1 MIKKVFIPGSFIFGI
16 CLHVVSGSEMSIGS
30 PDSSL
35 ILKEVGSVQS
45 DSTFEHWKRNS
56 LEQWAGKPAT
66 RENVET
72 LIDELL
78 HFYSQRGFP
87 FAEVTP
93 SVTKSGDNWA
103 ELRLSIITGPEV
115 YISQLGFAGFSSG
128 EQKQL
133 SRMLDF
139 YPGVFDEREIDD
151 WKRQLERYPQFA
163 WKGETKIV
171 PVPDFSSSRLEAPV
185 VRKEKNK
192 VEGGLGYLPSNSEK
206 GPFGDLSIRLVTLG
220 KIGRE
225 VSFDWRKPNSGSRL
239 LSVGYQDF
247 FLSPSP
253 FYVLANIGEE
263 EKENR
268 YFKFSAGGEI
278 SAVLTSRW
286 KWGLGF
292 SYEKIT
298 PRFESGIQDSSYPA
312 RQYSFAGKLELGKS
326 SLASEGLFLS
336 AGGRIAQK
344 KVFSPIG
351 PKSGMPARL
360 ELQAAGAVKLSG
372 SWRLYL
378 EGKGKALFIPSFLF
392 TPSDLFY
399 LGGFGTLRGY
409 PDESL
414 VATRYLLGRAE
425 PRFYFGTDNFLF
437 GFFDYGYLSVAKN
450 LPGVLASNRFKLSRG
465 LGISAG
471 SGRLILAF
479 GWSEKAKLKDGMVYV
494 RLSGEL

>member
-1 MIKKVFIPGSFIFGI
+1 MGKSMLIAILLFFGI
-16 CLHVVSGSEMSIGS
+16 FPDLVLGIEISIPS
-30 PDSSL
+30 PDSSW
-35 ILKEVGSVQS
+35 ILKEVISVQS
-45 DSTFEHWKRNS
+45 DSTFEHWKKKSFVR
-56 LEQWAGKPAT
+56 WAEKPVT
-66 RENVET
+66 RENVES

-93 SVTKSGDNWA
+93 LVTKSGDNWA
-103 ELRLSIITGPEV
+103 RLRLSIITGPEV
-115 YISQLGFAGFSSG
+115 YISQLGFAGFSAA

-133 SRMLDF
+133 ARMLDF

-171 PVPDFSSSRLEAPV
+171 PAPDFSSTRLEAPV
-185 VRKEKNK
+185 TRREKNK
-192 VEGGLGYLPSNSEK
+192 IEGGLGYLPSNSEN

-225 VSFDWRKPNSGSRL
+225 VRFDWRKPNAGSRL

-247 FLSPSP
+247 FLAPSP
-253 FYVLANIGEE
+253 FYVLGNVGEE

-268 YFKFSAGGEI
+268 YFKFSTGGEI
-278 SAVLTSRW
+278 LAIFMSQW

-292 SYEKIT
+292 NYEKIT

-312 RQYSFAGKLELGKS
+312 RQYSFVGKLELGES
-326 SLASEGLFLS
+326 SLASERLFLS

-344 KVFSPIG
+344 KVFSPSG
-351 PKSGMPARL
+351 PKSGMPAQL
-360 ELQAAGAVKLSG
+360 ELQAAGAVKLSE
-372 SWRLYL
+372 SWNLYL
-378 EGKGKALFIPSFLF
+378 EGKGEALFIPSFLF

-399 LGGFGTLRGY
+399 LGGLGTLRGY

-414 VATRYLLGRAE
+414 VATRFLLGRAE
-425 PRFYFGTDNFLF
+425 PRFYFGNNNFLF

-450 LPGVLASNRFKLSRG
+450 LRGVLASDRFKPAGG
-465 LGISAG
+465 LGISASAG
-471 SGRLILAF
+471 HLVLAF
-479 GWSEKAKLKDGMVYV
+479 GWGEKAKLKDGIVYV